1 MCTFIKDFEDD
12 DANKICDDSKDSQ
25 PEKTLKLS
33 TYLTSIQKEYIDCEQ
48 KEKCK
53 SKMTKS

>member
-12 DANKICDDSKDSQ
+12 DATKICDDPKTSQ
-25 PEKTLKLS
+25 ADKTLKLS
-33 TYLTSIQKEYIDCEQ
+33 TYLTSIQKEYLDCEQ